1 MSHDIPAPS
10 RSDWLGRFV
19 CKAQVQIPMG
29 ASGLT
34 QPCDE
39 RFWFYANYEV
49 HWLQEHAPAKALP
62 KVEPGQGPGS
72 LSLEEEGRRLAS
84 RRDDLIALGVP
95 SELLAVP
102 HAPRHRSPFTAK
114 DAIVIQHGPDWAPQA
129 INVNGVNYWR
139 AGWEPGKD
147 I

>member
-1 MSHDIPAPS
+1 MTVIVTPEPRQPS
-10 RSDWLGRFV
+10 RHGRYICANRVRYDTDRWPEYECGRKFWLR
-19 CKAQVQIPMG
+19 
-29 ASGLT
+29 ASY
-34 QPCDE
+34 D
-39 RFWFYANYEV
+39 A
-49 HWLQEHAPAKALP
+49 HWVQEHRVKALP
-62 KVEPGQGPGS
+62 TVPRGPAPGS

-102 HAPRHRSPFTAK
+102 HAPRHRSPFNVK

>member
-95 SELLAVP
+95 PELLEIP
-102 HAPRHRSPFTAK
+102 IAPGHYISRVHHCQHPDCIAK
-114 DAIVIQHGPDWAPQA
+114 NQTHIAREDTP
-129 INVNGVNYWR
+129 
-139 AGWEPGKD
+139 
-147 I
+147 

>member
-1 MSHDIPAPS
+1 MTVIVTPEPRQPNRHGRYICANRVRYDTDRWPEYECG
-10 RSDWLGRFV
+10 RKFWLR
-19 CKAQVQIPMG
+19 
-29 ASGLT
+29 ASY
-34 QPCDE
+34 D
-39 RFWFYANYEV
+39 A
-49 HWLQEHAPAKALP
+49 HWVQEHRVKALP
-62 KVEPGQGPGS
+62 TIPRGPAPGS
-72 LSLEEEGRRLAS
+72 LSLEEQGRRLAS

-102 HAPRHRSPFTAK
+102 HAPRHRSPFNVK
-114 DAIVIQHGPDWAPQA
+114 DAIIIQHGPNWAPQA

>member
-1 MSHDIPAPS
+1 MTVIAIPEPRRTS
-10 RSDWLGRFV
+10 RHGRYICAHRVRYDTDRWPEYECGRKFWLR
-19 CKAQVQIPMG
+19 
-29 ASGLT
+29 ASY
-34 QPCDE
+34 D
-39 RFWFYANYEV
+39 A
-49 HWLQEHAPAKALP
+49 HWVQEHRVKALP
-62 KVEPGQGPGS
+62 TVPRGPAPGS
-72 LSLEEEGRRLAS
+72 LSLEEQGRRLAS

-102 HAPRHRSPFTAK
+102 RAPRHRSPFNVK
-114 DAIVIQHGPDWAPQA
+114 DAIIIQHGPNWAPQA

>member
-1 MSHDIPAPS
+1 MTIIAIPEPRQPS
-10 RSDWLGRFV
+10 RHGRYICPVRVRYDTDRWPEYECGRKFWLR
-19 CKAQVQIPMG
+19 
-29 ASGLT
+29 ASY
-34 QPCDE
+34 D
-39 RFWFYANYEV
+39 A
-49 HWLQEHAPAKALP
+49 HWVQEHRVKALP
-62 KVEPGQGPGS
+62 TVPRGPAPGS
-72 LSLEEEGRRLAS
+72 LSLEEQGRRLAS

-102 HAPRHRSPFTAK
+102 HAPRHRSPFNVR

>member
-1 MSHDIPAPS
+1 MTVIAIPEPRQPS
-10 RSDWLGRFV
+10 RHGRYICAHRV
-19 CKAQVQIPMG
+19 RYDTDRWPEYECGRK
-29 ASGLT
+29 
-34 QPCDE
+34 
-39 RFWFYANYEV
+39 FWWRTSYDA
-49 HWLQEHAPAKALP
+49 HWVQEHRVKALP
-62 KVEPGQGPGS
+62 TVPRGPAPGS
-72 LSLEEEGRRLAS
+72 LSLEEQRRRLAS

-102 HAPRHRSPFTAK
+102 HAPRHRSPFNVK
-114 DAIVIQHGPDWAPQA
+114 DAIIIQHGPNWAPQA

>member
-1 MSHDIPAPS
+1 MTIIATTEPRQPS
-10 RSDWLGRFV
+10 RHGRYICPVRVRYDTDRWPEYECGRKFWLR
-19 CKAQVQIPMG
+19 
-29 ASGLT
+29 ASY
-34 QPCDE
+34 D
-39 RFWFYANYEV
+39 A
-49 HWLQEHAPAKALP
+49 HWVQEHRVKALP
-62 KVEPGQGPGS
+62 TVLRGPAPGS

-102 HAPRHRSPFTAK
+102 HAPRHRSPFNVK